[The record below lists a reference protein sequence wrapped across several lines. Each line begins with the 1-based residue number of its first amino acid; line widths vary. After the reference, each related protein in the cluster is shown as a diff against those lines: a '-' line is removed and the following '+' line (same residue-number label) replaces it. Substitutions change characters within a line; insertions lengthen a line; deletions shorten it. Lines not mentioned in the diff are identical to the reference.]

1 MDTENIISPAL
12 MRLRNKPEIP
22 VIDFTMYKQEDG
34 TVVSTRDRVIKGIS
48 LQQQNKNLIANETRL
63 NFFFFESRCACTCYQ
78 LTY

>member
-48 LQQQNKNLIANETRL
+48 LQQKI
-63 NFFFFESRCACTCYQ
+63 
-78 LTY
+78 